1 MSSASAAGG
10 GLSREAHM
18 KKLLEDKLD
27 AQV

>member
-1 MSSASAAGG
+1 MSSAAAAGG